1 MKNYFCG
8 ICGIYVVSHGEWAD
22 PEIIW
27 RGKSFNYYD
36 VVDALSEDYEET
48 TEDPTMFGFEIWA
61 KKNASFV
68 RETLR
73 SLI

>member
-8 ICGIYVVSHGEWAD
+8 IYGIHVVGHGEWAD

-27 RGKSFNYYD
+27 HGKSFNYYD

-48 TEDPTMFGFEIWA
+48 TETPTMFDFEIWA
-61 KKNASFV
+61 KKNASLV
-68 RETLR
+68 RETLL